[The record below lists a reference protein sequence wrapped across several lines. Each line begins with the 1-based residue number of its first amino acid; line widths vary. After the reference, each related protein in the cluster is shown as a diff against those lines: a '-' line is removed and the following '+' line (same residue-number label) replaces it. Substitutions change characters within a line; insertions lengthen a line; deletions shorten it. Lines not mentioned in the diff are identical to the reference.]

1 MEFWRQN
8 KRMKIKFHTCLLL
21 VGLIQPFLSFAQL
34 KTGYDFDESMEL
46 IKVNFRFADSVE
58 FPDFPAP
65 QRFKHEYRSPVVGFD
80 NCWDF
85 WKDANG
91 TGLIS
96 IRGTTGSLPSW
107 GSNFYSMLVPA
118 TGTMKLTENDTFS
131 YHLAND
137 PAAAVHVG
145 WLYSTGMLMKDILP
159 KIDTFLL
166 NGGTDLLI
174 TGHSQGGA
182 IAYLVTAHL
191 WSLRASGRLPQT
203 LRLKTYCSAAPKPGN
218 LRFAY
223 SYESMTFPGW
233 AFNTVNAADWVPE
246 TPFSIQTVNDFAQ
259 TNPFSEAKQLMKGIK
274 IPVRWVLKH
283 AYNKM
288 DRPTRKS
295 QQRFEK
301 YLGRKLGKIMQK
313 SAPGF
318 EPPEYLN
325 ENAFARCGIMVSL
338 VPDEGYFAL
347 YPNYAKEN
355 KFLHHSIQP
364 YLYLMEQMQHRQV
377 K

>member
-1 MEFWRQN
+1 
-8 KRMKIKFHTCLLL
+8 MKHTLLHWLLL
-21 VGLIQPFLSFAQL
+21 FGLIFPVHSNAQL
-34 KTGYDFDESMEL
+34 TSGYDFDESMEL
-46 IKVNFRFADSVE
+46 IKVNFRFADTIEYSGLPV
-58 FPDFPAP
+58 P
-65 QRFKHEYRSPVVGFD
+65 QRFRHVYRSPVVGFD

-91 TGLIS
+91 VGLIS

-118 TGTMKLTENDTFS
+118 TGSMKLTEKDSFHYN
-131 YHLAND
+131 LASD

-145 WLYSTGMLMKDILP
+145 WLFSTGMLMQDMLP
-159 KIDTFLL
+159 KIDSFLL

-191 WSLRASGRLPQT
+191 WSLRASGRLPES
-203 LRLKTYCSAAPKPGN
+203 LRMKTYCSAAPKPGN

-223 SYESMTFPGW
+223 CYEAMTFPGW
-233 AFNTVNAADWVPE
+233 AYNTVSSVDWVPE
-246 TPFSIQTVNDFAQ
+246 TPFSIQTVNDFAP
-259 TNPFSEAKQLMKGIK
+259 TNPFSDAKELMKGIK

-295 QQRFEK
+295 QRRFEK

-325 ENAFARCGIMVSL
+325 ENAFARCGTMVSL
-338 VPDEGYFAL
+338 IPDDDYFAR
-347 YPNYAKEN
+347 YPNYDKEN
-355 KFLHHSIQP
+355 KFLHHSIEP
-364 YLYLMEQMQHRQV
+364 YLYLMEKMAQLQQL

>member
-1 MEFWRQN
+1 
-8 KRMKIKFHTCLLL
+8 MKLTFLRCLLFVVL
-21 VGLIQPFLSFAQL
+21 VVPHTSFAQL
-34 KTGYDFDESMEL
+34 KTGYDFAESMEL
-46 IKVNFRFADSVE
+46 IKVNFRFVDSASYA
-58 FPDFPAP
+58 DFPAP
-65 QRFKHEYRSPVVGFD
+65 ERFRRVYRSSEMGFD

-85 WKDANG
+85 WKDSAG
-91 TGLIS
+91 VGVIS
-96 IRGTTGSLPSW
+96 IRGTTGSLESW

-118 TGTMKLTENDTFS
+118 TGWMKLTEKDTFR
-131 YHLAND
+131 YQLAND

-145 WLYSTGMLMKDILP
+145 WLYSTGILMRDMLP
-159 KIDTFLL
+159 QIDTFLMQ
-166 NGGTDLLI
+166 GGTDILI

-191 WSLRASGRLPQT
+191 WNLRNTGRLPQS

-233 AFNTVNAADWVPE
+233 AYNTVNAADWVPE

-295 QQRFEK
+295 QRRFEK
-301 YLGRKLGKIMQK
+301 YLGRKLGKIMLK
-313 SAPGF
+313 AAPGF
-318 EPPEYLN
+318 EPPEYLH

-338 VPDEGYFAL
+338 LPTESY
-347 YPNYAKEN
+347 YAQFPQYDKEN
-355 KFLHHSIQP
+355 KFLHHSITP
-364 YLYLMEQMQHRQV
+364 YLYLMEQMRS